1 MATKENFEKNA
12 TQTKFEINTN
22 FNSNNY
28 HISSDPYD
36 KLNWWQNILKKI
48 GFYKNRPKTTLAL
61 FKKHDN
67 DGASEFIKYLN

>member
-12 TQTKFEINTN
+12 TQTKFEINTI

-28 HISSDPYD
+28 YISSEPYD
-36 KLNWWQNILKKI
+36 KLNCWQNIFKKI
-48 GFYKNRPKTTLAL
+48 GFYKNRPKTTLSL

-67 DGASEFIKYLN
+67 GLSEFIKYLN